1 MKESKMG
8 TLQTA
13 SIIITVM
20 IAHIILNMPNHLI
33 SSTGSS
39 TILNL
44 LFVLV
49 ISLGFFYIAFKIIK
63 NFPRF

>member
-33 SSTGSS
+33 SSTGSA